1 MHCIPRHEDEVNG
14 HLHVPAGLH
23 TDKWPPVSN
32 GEQCRLGEPQRSS
45 CVSWRREMSLLF
57 LGIEPGFQA
66 GKQRFAGYLNDNGND
81 SVRSEQNF

>member
-1 MHCIPRHEDEVNG
+1 
-14 HLHVPAGLH
+14 
-23 TDKWPPVSN
+23 
-32 GEQCRLGEPQRSS
+32 
-45 CVSWRREMSLLF
+45 MSLLF